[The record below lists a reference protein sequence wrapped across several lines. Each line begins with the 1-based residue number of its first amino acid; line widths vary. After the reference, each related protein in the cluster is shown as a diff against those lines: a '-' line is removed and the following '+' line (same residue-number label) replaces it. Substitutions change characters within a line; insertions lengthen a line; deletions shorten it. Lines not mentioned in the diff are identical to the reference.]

1 MQLWMQRDQRW
12 RWLELKD
19 QSQKH
24 QRWKLPQLWQ
34 QEQQLWLERPLKQDL
49 PSYQLMRNLSPGHR
63 NHGMLLHCQ
72 QLVLLLYCYHHQ
84 RRRTGPQGHW
94 MLHLCYCLWPWTQ
107 TQQQQRLGPA
117 QYQ

>member
-49 PSYQLMRNLSPGHR
+49 PS
-63 NHGMLLHCQ
+63 
-72 QLVLLLYCYHHQ
+72 
-84 RRRTGPQGHW
+84 
-94 MLHLCYCLWPWTQ
+94 
-107 TQQQQRLGPA
+107 
-117 QYQ
+117 